1 MAEKKLTEENN
12 LIKEVRKEIRQI
24 DDINHRIYCVNAIMD
39 LMYQASQT
47 NQKNASNYISSINIC
62 SWALENVQQDLDMLY
77 ENVLQILRDYEQ

>member
-1 MAEKKLTEENN
+1 MAEKKLTEENT
-12 LIKEVRKEIRQI
+12 LIKEVRTEIRQI

-62 SWALENVQQDLDMLY
+62 SWALENVQQDLVMLY
-77 ENVLQILRDYEQ
+77 ENVLQNLRVYEQ